1 MLCLGSNFP
10 NACFAFYFYYFLITK
25 LVIFWETKILFVEL
39 KFDLAIS
46 ERLSSFFTSFDYL
59 FSEWDIS
66 SYLVLLVSGTQ
77 PQEIIYFSECIII
90 S

>member
-46 ERLSSFFTSFDYL
+46 ERLSSFLLALT
-59 FSEWDIS
+59 IS
-66 SYLVLLVSGTQ
+66 LVS
-77 PQEIIYFSECIII
+77 EIFLAI
-90 S
+90 